1 MLKNNI
7 KVGVKVKCIENRIT
21 QAQLA
26 TKSETSSPYI
36 NRIIKKND
44 AIVNKTFI
52 RMMEELGLDVELTY
66 IKK

>member
-7 KVGVKVKCIENRIT
+7 EVGVKVKCIENRIT

-36 NRIIKKND
+36 NRIKKND